1 METTTINEK
10 NSSFVNDLTQLK
22 AFQLVQKYGQ
32 KDALQMIEDEITEK
46 QIEVE
51 LMEDLK
57 ASQGLILLQ
66 QLKQNILNF
75 ETL

>member
-1 METTTINEK
+1 MEAKFE
-10 NSSFVNDLTQLK
+10 NDVTQLK

-32 KDALQMIEDEITEK
+32 RDALQMITDEITEK

-51 LMEDLK
+51 LIEK
-57 ASQGLILLQ
+57 TISIKGLQTLEKI
-66 QLKQNILNF
+66 KQNIINF

>member
-1 METTTINEK
+1 METTTNDK
-10 NSSFVNDLTQLK
+10 NSNFVNDLTQLK

-51 LMEDLK
+51 LLEK
-57 ASQGLILLQ
+57 TISIKGLQTLEKI
-66 QLKQNILNF
+66 KQNILNF
-75 ETL
+75 QTL